1 MEGSSWESSRSD
13 WQEWTVHPHEERPGA
28 FSGATVLDL
37 GGAVQRS

>member
-1 MEGSSWESSRSD
+1 
-13 WQEWTVHPHEERPGA
+13 VHPHEERPGA